1 MATALP
7 TATKAIYELSIN
19 ARVAWQAH
27 SLSNAGSNG
36 SNRLYPRHQ
45 LLATGEETDA
55 CSGSIAKHYHAQ
67 VFAEYAEA
75 AGCPL
80 CLACQERDGRRAAAP
95 VVEHQNLTIEQ
106 VIQTCAVCDTHG
118 FLVTAKNVSKTD
130 HTPARQR
137 QSKHTLIDFSF
148 ALALPE
154 RHQETS
160 QLFTRIGDTK
170 EEGQMLMK
178 MTARSGEYAICVRY
192 KCAGIGLDTDKWHLC
207 LADEEERVRR
217 YRAALSALSD
227 YFLSPQGALTA
238 TMLPHLTALQG
249 AIVLRT
255 SAGRAPM
262 YSGLVP
268 DFVER
273 LRKLVDDEVS
283 ISSFETI
290 DTFREQMQALI
301 HSSTPA
307 LPARFHDDVQ
317 KKTQARKR

>member
-1 MATALP
+1 M
-7 TATKAIYELSIN
+7 
-19 ARVAWQAH
+19 
-27 SLSNAGSNG
+27 
-36 SNRLYPRHQ
+36 
-45 LLATGEETDA
+45 
-55 CSGSIAKHYHAQ
+55 
-67 VFAEYAEA
+67 
-75 AGCPL
+75 
-80 CLACQERDGRRAAAP
+80 
-95 VVEHQNLTIEQ
+95 
-106 VIQTCAVCDTHG
+106 CAVCDTHG
-118 FLVTAKNVSKTD
+118 FLVTAKNASKTD
-130 HTPARQR
+130 QTPARQR

-178 MTARSGEYAICVRY
+178 MAVRSGEYALCVRY

-207 LADEEERVRR
+207 LADEEERMRR

-255 SAGRAPM
+255 SAGRAPI

-268 DFVER
+268 DFIER
-273 LRKLVDDEVS
+273 LEKLADDEVS
-283 ISSFETI
+283 IFPFETI
-290 DTFREQMQALI
+290 DTFHERMQALI
-301 HSSTPA
+301 RHSIPA
-307 LPARFHDDVQ
+307 LPARLHDGVP
-317 KKTQARKR
+317 KKAPARKR